1 MDYQIILD
9 IAIGVAMIL
18 GGWVF
23 KILFSHMKESRD
35 QLQGLLEKTRNDYR
49 ELNDN
54 INALALSI
62 PEKYVSKDNFNS
74 AIQSLNHRFDRL
86 DEKLDAILR
95 NGKK

>member
-9 IAIGVAMIL
+9 IAIGVAMVL

-23 KILFSHMKESRD
+23 KILFGHMKESRD
-35 QLQGLLEKTRNDYR
+35 QYQVLLEKTRSDYR
-49 ELNDN
+49 ELSDN
-54 INALALSI
+54 INSLALSI

-86 DEKLDAILR
+86 DEKLDALLR